1 MTRAATLPP
10 AGKLSSGLAFFLLLG
25 SFLWLGS
32 LAQATTLTITSTS
45 PLPNGIVETPY
56 NVTFAAS
63 GGTSPYAWTITSGNV
78 PGLSISSTG
87 VLSGVPAA
95 ASSYSITVQVI
106 DSSTPTPQ
114 VATAIFNITTNVS
127 SNTNYYVST
136 TGNDNTGNGS
146 LASPWGTIKHAIKAV
161 GGPGVTI
168 NVRAGTYREH
178 VVINQSGSASGGYFI
193 LRNYDYPTA
202 ATINGGSIPIGT
214 TGYAYGLVDVVG
226 ASNNPSYITVDGFEI
241 YNYTTTNDNL
251 TPAGIHVEGSWSN
264 IQLLNNH
271 IHHIW
276 NTGRASTHDGTCGT
290 PSPQAFGL
298 VVVGTVGTSP
308 LTNITISG
316 NTLTDLK
323 TGCSESLTVN
333 GNINGFTISHNSIHN
348 NSNIGI
354 DAIGGEG
361 VASGYHQYNGSPNDQ
376 ARNGEISDNTVYS
389 IHSNSLGSSGPY
401 GLNCYCADGI
411 YLDGSAEI
419 VVERNTVYDVD
430 LGIEVTGEGAAQN
443 TTNNVVRDNLFFYNS
458 YVGISIGG
466 QGTPGGSS
474 NSTVLNNTTWSNGVM
489 AASGPLGE
497 FATGTKLTGTN
508 SVNNNIFYAS
518 SVSGTLVNAVT
529 TSTVSL
535 NHNLY
540 YAPNSSENWIWGC
553 SCKTYTSFS
562 SYQTGAKQDPDSH
575 YSNPLFV
582 NTNAKPPKTLP
593 NLNVQA
599 GSPALSNG
607 IIVSPV
613 WIVGPL
619 DVTGLTPRIRITD
632 NTIDIGA
639 YEQ

>member
-1 MTRAATLPP
+1 MTRVATLTP
-10 AGKLSSGLAFFLLLG
+10 ARKYSSGLACYLLLG
-25 SFLWLGS
+25 SLLLSGS
-32 LAQATTLTITSTS
+32 LGRASTLTITTTS
-45 PLPNGIVETPY
+45 PLPNGTVETPY
-56 NVTFAAS
+56 NVTFAAT
-63 GGTSPYAWTITSGNV
+63 GGISPYAWTINSGNV
-78 PGLSISSTG
+78 PGLSIRSTG

-95 ASSYSITVQVI
+95 AGSRSITVQVV
-106 DSSTPTPQ
+106 DSSSPTPQ

-127 SNTNYYVST
+127 SNANYYVST
-136 TGNDNTGNGS
+136 TGNDKTGNGS
-146 LASPWGTIKHAIKAV
+146 LSSPWATITHAINTV
-161 GGPGVTI
+161 GGAGVTI
-168 NVRAGTYREH
+168 NVRAGTYHEH
-178 VVINQSGSASGGYFI
+178 VLINKSGSASVGYFI
-193 LRNYDYPTA
+193 LRNYDYPAT

-226 ASNNPSYITVDGFEI
+226 ASNKPSYITVDGFEI

-251 TPAGIHVEGSWSN
+251 TPAGIHVEGSGTN
-264 IQLLNNH
+264 IQLLNNY

-276 NTGRASTHDGTCGT
+276 NTGKASTHDGTCGT

-298 VVVGTVGTSP
+298 VVVGAVGSSP

-333 GNINGFTISHNSIHN
+333 GNINGFTISHNSVHN

-376 ARNGEISDNTVYS
+376 ARNGEISDNTIYS
-389 IHSNSLGSSGPY
+389 IHSNSLGRSGPY

-411 YLDGSAEI
+411 YLDGSAEM
-419 VVERNTVYDVD
+419 VVERNNVYDVD

-474 NSTVLNNTTWSNGVM
+474 NSTILNNTTWSNGVTG
-489 AASGPLGE
+489 ASGPLGE

-508 SVNNNIFYAS
+508 LVKNNIFYAS

-529 TSTVSL
+529 TSTISL

-540 YAPNSSENWIWGC
+540 YALNSSENWIWG
-553 SCKTYTSFS
+553 SNTYTSFS
-562 SYQTGAKQDPDSH
+562 SYQTGSTQDANSH
-575 YSNPLFV
+575 YADPMFV
-582 NTNAKPPKTLP
+582 NTNAKPPTSLP
-593 NLNVQA
+593 NLKVQA
-599 GSPALSNG
+599 GSPALSKG
-607 IIVSPV
+607 IILSPV
-613 WIVGPL
+613 WIVGPF
-619 DVTGLTPRIRITD
+619 DVTGATPRIRVTD
-632 NTIDIGA
+632 KTIDIGA
-639 YEQ
+639 YQQ

>member
-1 MTRAATLPP
+1 MIRVRAFPPTR
-10 AGKLSSGLAFFLLLG
+10 KLSSGLVSVFLLG
-25 SFLWLGS
+25 SVLS
-32 LAQATTLTITSTS
+32 LSNLAHSSTLTITTTS
-45 PLPNGIVETPY
+45 PLPNGTVETPY
-56 NVTFAAS
+56 KAKFAAT
-63 GGTSPYAWTITSGNV
+63 GGTSPYAWTITSGSV
-78 PGLSISSTG
+78 PGLNISSTG
-87 VLSGVPAA
+87 VLSGVPSAA
-95 ASSYSITVQVI
+95 GSYFLSVQVA
-106 DSSTPTPQ
+106 DSGTPTPQ
-114 VATAIFNITTNVS
+114 VATAIVNLTTTVS
-127 SNTNYYVST
+127 TNANYYVST
-136 TGNDNTGNGS
+136 TGSDTTGNGS
-146 LASPWGTIKHAIKAV
+146 LASPWQTITKAINQV

-168 NVRAGTYREH
+168 NVRAGTYHEH
-178 VVINQSGSASGGYFI
+178 VLINKSGSASGGYLI

-202 ATINGGSIPIGT
+202 VTINGGTVKVLT

-226 ASNNPSYITVDGFEI
+226 PNNNSSYITVDGFEI
-241 YNYTTTNDNL
+241 YNFTTTDDSK
-251 TPAGIHVEGSWSN
+251 TPAGIHVEGAGTN
-264 IQLLNNH
+264 IQLINNY

-276 NTGRASTHDGTCGT
+276 NTGNASSHDGTCAN

-308 LTNITISG
+308 LTNVTING

-333 GNINGFTISHNSIHN
+333 GNVNGFTISHNTVHN
-348 NSNIGI
+348 ASNIGI

-389 IHSNSLGSSGPY
+389 IHSNSLGPSGPY
-401 GLNCYCADGI
+401 GLNCYCADGL

-474 NSTVLNNTTWSNGVM
+474 NSTVLNNTTWSNGVT

-497 FATGTKLTGTN
+497 FATGTKLTSTN
-508 SVNNNIFYAS
+508 LVENNIFYAS

-529 TSTVSL
+529 TTTVAL

-540 YAPNSSENWIWGC
+540 FAPASSENWVWG
-553 SCKTYTSFS
+553 SKTYTSFS
-562 SYQTGAKQDPDSH
+562 SYKTGSKQDANSQYAD
-575 YSNPLFV
+575 PLFI
-582 NTNAKPPKTLP
+582 NINAKPPATLP
-593 NLNVQA
+593 NLNVKA
-599 GSPALSNG
+599 GSPALSKG
-607 IIVSPV
+607 IFPAPIS
-613 WIVGPL
+613 IVGAF
-619 DVTGLTPRIRITD
+619 DVTGVTPRVRVSD
-632 NTIDIGA
+632 NTIDVGA